1 MGPTAEM
8 IPLDA
13 LPADVLDLIRRYY
26 LASRRADQKHH
37 ASARLQACLRRHL
50 TQRCEDPAHAGFV
63 TYFLH
68 SPRRVPCYAATHAH
82 PRRIT
87 CEASRGEYF
96 MRVLSSR
103 AGGGALAMRRWR

>member
-26 LASRRADQKHH
+26 LASLCSDQKHH
-37 ASARLQACLRRHL
+37 ASALLQARLRRHL
-50 TQRCEDPAHAGFV
+50 TQRCEEPAHAGFV
-63 TYFLH
+63 TY

-82 PRRIT
+82 PGRIT
-87 CEASRGEYF
+87 CGASRSEYF
-96 MRVLSSR
+96 LRVR
-103 AGGGALAMRRWR
+103 EAGRWR

>member
-1 MGPTAEM
+1 M

-50 TQRCEDPAHAGFV
+50 TQRCEDPCKDPAHAGFV
-63 TYFLH
+63 TY
-68 SPRRVPCYAATHAH
+68 SCTPC
-82 PRRIT
+82 
-87 CEASRGEYF
+87 
-96 MRVLSSR
+96 
-103 AGGGALAMRRWR
+103 LAERCLAERCLPQRCLAERCLAERCLPQRCLA